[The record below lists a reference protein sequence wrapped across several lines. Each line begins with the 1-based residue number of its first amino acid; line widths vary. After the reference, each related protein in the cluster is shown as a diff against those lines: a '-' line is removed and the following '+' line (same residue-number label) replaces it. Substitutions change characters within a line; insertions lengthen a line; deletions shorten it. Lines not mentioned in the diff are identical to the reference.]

1 MSRDNRERWTFYNT
15 PARPALSADD
25 VRYWKQQ
32 LLKILK
38 VGYEF
43 EFNLPEKNGTCK
55 GDNNA
60 CPCSRIKTDICWQ
73 ECVRKEKCETLAKEA
88 NKDFTCHGLM
98 CTGFISACVTC
109 EKFQIDCN
117 SCEHRFDPKKNPDA
131 IREQMS
137 RELKPSNSYGNLT
150 KFGVHS
156 ITTDGSLLGKKGAE
170 IITSGRRPDFWEYF
184 KMAKRII
191 DLAIES
197 AAYVNERCSIHSHLL
212 TAYYGKVPGEM
223 GGAAQLNPV
232 NEMEK
237 DMPEIIL
244 ANFHQLCRRYQN
256 AITWMTMGLDD
267 PKHLTRWEKFRVS
280 VLEHSP
286 VMSNMAAVKD
296 EVHRAS
302 GGNKYSWVNYMNIAF
317 SDDGGIKRFH
327 VEMRVMDAVMT
338 PSAVAAM
345 GCLYV
350 SMLIKAVEISRYGL
364 LNVGDNGWLTHAIE
378 VKNAILNNIKGYQD
392 GDRFGDTRNLQQY
405 SEELTRESF
414 ELIAQMKHILIKLGP
429 CYDILEKLAERP
441 CAFRRVQGQSWI
453 DIEKDLAVA
462 MPQETRFEAKLAELI
477 DIRAVDQC
485 HDKGEWVSEVAR
497 VLTEDSEVRK
507 LELGGMSVVER
518 IQEYLENKE
527 RDGELIWM
535 DKLGAVALI

>member
-1 MSRDNRERWTFYNT
+1 MS
-15 PARPALSADD
+15 
-25 VRYWKQQ
+25 
-32 LLKILK
+32 
-38 VGYEF
+38 
-43 EFNLPEKNGTCK
+43 
-55 GDNNA
+55 
-60 CPCSRIKTDICWQ
+60 
-73 ECVRKEKCETLAKEA
+73 KEL
-88 NKDFTCHGLM
+88 
-98 CTGFISACVTC
+98 
-109 EKFQIDCN
+109 
-117 SCEHRFDPKKNPDA
+117 R
-131 IREQMS
+131 
-137 RELKPSNSYGNLT
+137 PSNSYGNLT

-191 DLAIES
+191 DLATENS
-197 AAYVNERCSIHSHLL
+197 AFVNERCSIHAHLL
-212 TAYYGKVPGEM
+212 GAYYGKVPGEM
-223 GGAAQLNPV
+223 GSGASMNPV

-244 ANFHQLCRRYQN
+244 ANFHQLCRRYQS
-256 AITWMTMGLDD
+256 AITWMAMGLDD

-286 VMSNMAAVKD
+286 VMASMMAVKD
-296 EVHRAS
+296 EVHRTS
-302 GGNKYSWVNYMNIAF
+302 GGNKYGWVNYMNTAF
-317 SDDGGIKRFH
+317 GDDGSIKRFH
-327 VEMRVMDAVMT
+327 VEMRVLDALMS
-338 PSAVAAM
+338 PSAVAAF

-350 SMLIKAVEISRYGL
+350 AMLIKAVEISRYGL
-364 LNVGDNGWLTHAIE
+364 LNVGDSDWLAHAME
-378 VKNAILNNIKGYQD
+378 VKNAILNNMKGYQD
-392 GDRFGDTRNLQQY
+392 GDRFGDTHNLPAY

-414 ELIAQMKHILIKLGP
+414 ELIAQTKHILIRLGP

-441 CAFRRVQGQSWI
+441 CALRRVSGQPWP
-453 DIEKDLAVA
+453 DIERDLAVQ
-462 MPQETRFEAKLAELI
+462 MPQETLFEAKLAELI

-497 VLTEDSEVRK
+497 VLTEDSEVK
-507 LELGGMSVVER
+507 KMDLGGIAIAER